1 MHSFM
6 FHLGDYYAH
15 TAHLSPIEDLA
26 YRRLIDHYY
35 LHQKPLTGSPAQL
48 ARAIRL
54 RDNVDEVAQVL
65 AEFFQESLD
74 GEQNSLTSVWR
85 NKRCDSEIERY
96 KKMAEGG
103 KSGASKRWAK
113 GSDSPPIATPSP
125 PHQPPNSNQEPL
137 TINQEPLTKEEK
149 KKRAIAPDRPLEVT
163 DPTWQS
169 WLQIRKQKRAPVTE
183 AVIDIM
189 RREAKAANVSLEE
202 AMRECCLR
210 GWAGYKAAWKDKTS
224 KKDEAAKFWARLDSQ
239 STIDMELGNGTALLP
254 QDPVPF

>member
-1 MHSFM
+1 MHSFL

-74 GEQNSLTSVWR
+74 GEQDSLTSVWR
-85 NKRCDSEIERY
+85 NKRCDTEIERY

-103 KSGASKRWAK
+103 KSGANKRWSK
-113 GSDSPPIATPSP
+113 GGDSTPIAPLSP
-125 PHQPPNSNQEPL
+125 PHQPLNANQEPL
-137 TINQEPLTKEEK
+137 TINQEPLTNKKEK
-149 KKRAIAPDRPLEVT
+149 KKRAVALDCPPDVLQS
-163 DPTWQS
+163 TWEAFGA
-169 WLQIRKQKRAPVTE
+169 LRDKKRAPITE
-183 AVIDIM
+183 VAIRKI
-189 RREAKAANVSLEE
+189 RQEADKANVSLNE
-202 AMRECCLR
+202 ALEICCAR
-210 GWAGYKAAWKDKTS
+210 GWQGFEASWLDKKTE
-224 KKDEAAKFWARLDSQ
+224 KEKTLEKLYGKNRNKELNNVYEWEIDDERPS
-239 STIDMELGNGTALLP
+239 LL
-254 QDPVPF
+254 